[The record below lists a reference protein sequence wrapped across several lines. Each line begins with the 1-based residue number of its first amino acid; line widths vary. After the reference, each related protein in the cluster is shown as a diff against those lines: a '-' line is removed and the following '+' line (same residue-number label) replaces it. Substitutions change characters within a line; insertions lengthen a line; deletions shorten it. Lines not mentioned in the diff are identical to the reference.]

1 MARIRF
7 GTSGW
12 RGIIA
17 DDFTFDGVRA
27 VAFAIAE
34 YVRDEGGRDLVIGY
48 DTRFAS
54 SAVAALVT
62 RVLAAHG
69 IKALLPDRDTP
80 TPVVAHEILRRG
92 VGGGVTVTASH
103 NPPEYNGIKF
113 SIRSGGPA
121 PLEVTERIERRAN
134 EILSAASTGLVTG
147 PSVPEMPLEAAEA
160 AGLLERIDPRP
171 AYLDR
176 LRHLVDLEAIQK
188 AGFRVIVD
196 PLYGTAQ
203 GYLDTL
209 LEEAGCEVIVLHSG
223 HNPSFGGHPPD
234 PAEEHLG
241 DLIREVKEKG
251 ADLGLACDGDGDRFG
266 IVDRGGAFMEPN
278 YILGLLLRHLLETR
292 GKVGGVARSV
302 ATSHLVDAVAHRYG
316 VPVYET
322 PVGFK
327 YIGPLIVQGKV
338 ILGGEE
344 SAGLSIRGHVPEKD
358 GILACLLVAE
368 MVAARRKSITALL
381 QELYQ
386 EVGTFLTKRLDLRLG
401 LKEQEKLMAWLSDPP
416 GRLADLKVVEVK
428 RLEGTKLLLKDGS
441 WVLLRPSGTEPV
453 VRLYVE
459 APSEETLQALIEA
472 AKRILRS

>member
-1 MARIRF
+1 MRIRF

-27 VAFAIAE
+27 VALAIAE
-34 YVRDEGGRDLVIGY
+34 YVRGEGGKDLVIGY

-54 SAVAALVT
+54 SAVAAVVA
-62 RVLAAHG
+62 RVLAAQG
-69 IKALLPDRDTP
+69 VKALLAERDTP
-80 TPVVAHEILRRG
+80 TPVVAHEILRRKA
-92 VGGGVTVTASH
+92 GGGVTVTASH

-113 SIRSGGPA
+113 SMKSGGPA

-134 EILSAASTGLVTG
+134 ELLFT
-147 PSVPEMPLEAAEA
+147 PSIPEMPLKAAEE

-171 AYLDR
+171 AYLDQ
-176 LRHLVDLEAIQK
+176 LRHLVDLEAIRR
-188 AGFRVIVD
+188 AGFRVVVD

-209 LEEAGCEVIVLHSG
+209 LEEAGCEVIVLHHG
-223 HNPSFGGHPPD
+223 YNPSFGGHPPD
-234 PAEEHLG
+234 PAREHLG
-241 DLIREVKEKG
+241 DLVREVKEKG

-278 YILGLLLRHLLETR
+278 AILGLLLRHLLETR
-292 GKVGGVARSV
+292 GKMGGVARSV
-302 ATSHLVDAVAHRYG
+302 ATSHLLDAVAHRYG
-316 VPVYET
+316 IPVYET

-327 YIGPLIVQGKV
+327 YIGPLIAQEKV

-368 MVAARRKSITALL
+368 MVASHRKTLTALL
-381 QELYQ
+381 QGLYQ
-386 EVGTFLTKRLDLRLG
+386 EVGTFLTKRLDLRLDP
-401 LKEQEKLMAWLSDPP
+401 KDQEKITARLLDPP
-416 GRLADLKVVEVK
+416 TRLADLKVVEVK
-428 RLEGTKLLLKDGS
+428 RLEGTKLLLEDGS
-441 WVLLRPSGTEPV
+441 WILLRPSGTEPV

-459 APSEETLQALIEA
+459 APSEEKLETLTEA
-472 AKRILRS
+472 AKRILRG